1 MRGLMRLLM
10 MFGPMI
16 VRGIM
21 RQQNRRGRGRQGG
34 YQDRQQ
40 RWDPRYDQ
48 RTDDRMGR
56 RRNRPVRTHN
66 PTVAT
71 PPPPAPPRKPK
82 KTEEQI
88 NFELTEEDIML
99 DNETMKDYQ
108 EELRNNNN
116 PLVIEEAEVVNE
128 DISEDIKSLDL
139 SENPI
144 ADAETK
150 GTEAKKAPE
159 IEEDKMDLDLKNI
172 FFDEDESET

>member
-1 MRGLMRLLM
+1 MRLLM

-21 RQQNRRGRGRQGG
+21 RQQNRRGRRGG

-66 PTVAT
+66 PTTVT
-71 PPPPAPPRKPK
+71 PPPPPVPKKPK

-99 DNETMKDYQ
+99 DNETMNDYQ
-108 EELRNNNN
+108 EEVRKNND
-116 PLVIEEAEVVNE
+116 PLVIEEAEVINE
-128 DISEDIKSLDL
+128 GIPTEIEGLDL
-139 SENPI
+139 SQNPI
-144 ADAETK
+144 AEEKRAEEK
-150 GTEAKKAPE
+150 GTKAPE
-159 IEEDKMDLDLKNI
+159 DEADKVDLDLKNI
-172 FFDEDESET
+172 FFDKDESES